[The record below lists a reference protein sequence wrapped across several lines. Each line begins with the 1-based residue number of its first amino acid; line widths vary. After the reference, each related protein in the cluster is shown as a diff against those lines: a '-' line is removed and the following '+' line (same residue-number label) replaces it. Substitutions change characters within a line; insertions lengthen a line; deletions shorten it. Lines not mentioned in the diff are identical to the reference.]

1 MTIADAKIKTARIEV
16 THPSNRRGSGRSP
29 EAMTALAGRIRAL
42 QRSEPRVTGNARSA
56 AIAEL
61 TSAQL
66 QLERLSLSMWRPDH
80 DQTQVLADTFALAQE
95 IDRLARLWPADAVA
109 NRAVAAAHRSHQ
121 PQRHDPDRKAA

>member
-1 MTIADAKIKTARIEV
+1 MTIADGIIKTARIEV
-16 THPSNRRGSGRSP
+16 THPSNRRSSGSSP

-42 QRSEPRVTGNARSA
+42 QRAEPNVTGDARSA

-66 QLERLSLSMWRPDH
+66 QLERLSLSTWRPDH
-80 DQTQVLADTFALAQE
+80 DQTQVLADTFALAQQ
-95 IDRLARLWPADAVA
+95 IDQLARLWPADAIA
-109 NRAVAAAHRSHQ
+109 NLAVASAHR